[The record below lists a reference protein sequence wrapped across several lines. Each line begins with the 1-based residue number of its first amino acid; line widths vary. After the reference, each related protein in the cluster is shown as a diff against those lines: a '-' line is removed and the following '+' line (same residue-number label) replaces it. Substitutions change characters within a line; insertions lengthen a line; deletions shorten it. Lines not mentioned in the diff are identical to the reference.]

1 MHELECGIMSKF
13 SYENKQNESRVKL
26 PLLKRVKKALYNVK
40 VALLR
45 DEKSELSSVRLSDR
59 VLK

>member
-1 MHELECGIMSKF
+1 MSRF
-13 SYENKQNESRVKL
+13 SYEGKQNKGSGRL
-26 PLLKRVKKALYNVK
+26 PLFKRIKKFLFNAK

-45 DEKSELSSVRLSDR
+45 DEKSEVNSVRLSDR

>member
-1 MHELECGIMSKF
+1 MNAIGSGVMSRF
-13 SYENKQNESRVKL
+13 SYESRLNDGKEKL
-26 PLLKRVKKALYNVK
+26 PLVKRVKKALFNAK

-45 DEKSELSSVRLSDR
+45 DEKSELNSVRLSDR